1 METIW
6 KDIKSLEGYYQVS
19 NTGEA
24 RSLDRLVRNGR
35 GKGFHIKKGSV
46 LNLGKTGDGYPM
58 FIACVKQKTKPILIH
73 RAMMEAFEVPN
84 PLNLPCINHRDENKA
99 NNFLFINPD
108 GSVNLEKSNLEWC
121 DYEYNV
127 NYGTS
132 GKRIEEIS
140 KKVLQYTKEGVL
152 VKEFPSIRKAQL
164 SLGGKGDVKYALN
177 KSKNNYSHGYIWKY
191 KE

>member
-6 KDIKSLEGYYQVS
+6 KDVKGYEGYYQVS

-24 RSLDRLVRNGR
+24 RSLDRVIHNGR
-35 GKGFHIKKGSV
+35 GNGFHVRKGV
-46 LNLGKTGDGYPM
+46 NLNLGNTDDGYPM
-58 FIACVKQKTKPILIH
+58 FIACVNKVSKPVLVH
-73 RAMMEAFEVPN
+73 RAMMEAFVPN
-84 PLNLPCINHRDENKA
+84 PQNLPCVNHKDENPS
-99 NNFLFINPD
+99 NNFIFVNPD
-108 GSVNLEKSNLEWC
+108 GSVDLEKSNLEWC

-132 GKRIEEIS
+132 GKRIEKIS

-152 VKEFPSIRKAQL
+152 VKEFPSVRKAQL
-164 SLGGKGDVKYALN
+164 SLGGKGDVNYALN
-177 KSKNNYSHGYIWKY
+177 KSKNNYSQGFIWKY